1 MADATHISLKVK
13 LDDDIRRFSVA
24 KSINYAELHAL
35 ISKHFVLAPE
45 SVQVKYIDDEEELIT
60 LGSDL
65 ELEEAKRLQP
75 TVLRLN
81 VYDSKP
87 RRHTSDQ
94 LPTPKLEA
102 AFVRDVTVPD
112 GTNVSARVKFQKSW
126 CVKNTGSTAWPK
138 GVVLKT
144 VDPKDDQ
151 LLAFSTGAINR
162 AVAPG
167 EETVIGVDLQAPAR
181 PGRCVQHWRLFT
193 EDGVAFGTRLWV
205 DVTVGPSPQ
214 DNAAAERELA
224 EAEETAR
231 RQAEQ
236 AELEQRIKEMEE
248 EARFREE
255 QEAEAMRRAAE
266 EAEEAERQ
274 RLEELE
280 RLLAEEEEKRKQE
293 EEEELRRKQE
303 EEDRLR
309 MEEALRR
316 EQEEE
321 ELRRKQEEEKEHR
334 KRMLEEER
342 RKMEEERR
350 KMEEALRRKQ
360 EEEEHRRK
368 MLEEEEKRKQEEE
381 KRKHEEEKNKLLNS
395 KYPGQLT
402 ALAEMGFTN
411 VEHNVKL
418 LDKHKGSLDLALEA
432 LLSGH

>member
-87 RRHTSDQ
+87 RRHTTDQ

-112 GTNVSARVKFQKSW
+112 GTNVGARVKFQKLW

-162 AVAPG
+162 ALAPG

-193 EDGVAFGTRLWV
+193 EDGVAFGSRLWV

-224 EAEETAR
+224 EAEEAAR

-248 EARFREE
+248 EEARLREE

-280 RLLAEEEEKRKQE
+280 RILAEEEEKRRQ
-293 EEEELRRKQE
+293 EEEELRRQE

-316 EQEEE
+316 EQEEKE
-321 ELRRKQEEEKEHR
+321 ELRRKLEEER
-334 KRMLEEER
+334 RMLEEE
-342 RKMEEERR
+342 KR

>member
-1 MADATHISLKVK
+1 M
-13 LDDDIRRFSVA
+13 VA
-24 KSINYAELHAL
+24 
-35 ISKHFVLAPE
+35 
-45 SVQVKYIDDEEELIT
+45 
-60 LGSDL
+60 
-65 ELEEAKRLQP
+65 
-75 TVLRLN
+75 
-81 VYDSKP
+81 
-87 RRHTSDQ
+87 Q
-94 LPTPKLEA
+94 L
-102 AFVRDVTVPD
+102 
-112 GTNVSARVKFQKSW
+112 W

-138 GVVLKT
+138 GIVLKT

-162 AVAPG
+162 ALAPG

-193 EDGVAFGTRLWV
+193 EDGVAFGSRLWV

-224 EAEETAR
+224 EAEEAAR

-248 EARFREE
+248 EARLREE

-280 RLLAEEEEKRKQE
+280 RILAEEEEKRRQ
-293 EEEELRRKQE
+293 EEEELRRQE

-316 EQEEE
+316 EQEEKE
-321 ELRRKQEEEKEHR
+321 ELRRKLEEER
-334 KRMLEEER
+334 RMLEEE
-342 RKMEEERR
+342 KR

-402 ALAEMGFTN
+402 ALAEMGT
-411 VEHNVKL
+411 HPSRLSL
-418 LDKHKGSLDLALEA
+418 LYFFFLRPQCGSSFHPHLTLRLYQRGAQRQA
-432 LLSGH
+432 ARQAQGKP